1 MIRELI
7 ANVWA
12 DGRGWGPG
20 FGDTTPPPEVAE
32 LITDPA
38 VWSEVDPVE
47 VVQADPAQDP
57 QPQSDVDTDGNAEAE
72 ADDAQADD
80 TTPPA
85 EIAEPT
91 PTGGGWWELPDGTR
105 VRGREA
111 AEAAMAAL
119 EA

>member
-1 MIRELI
+1 MTRELI

-12 DGRGWGPG
+12 DGRGWGPS
-20 FGDTTPPPEVAE
+20 FGDTTPPAEVAA

-47 VVQADPAQDP
+47 AVGADHTQAPDI
-57 QPQSDVDTDGNAEAE
+57 
-72 ADDAQADD
+72 
-80 TTPPA
+80 TPPA
-85 EIAEPT
+85 KAAEPT
-91 PTGGGWWELPDGTR
+91 SVGGGWWELPDGTR

-111 AEAAMAAL
+111 AETAMAAL